1 MEQIEDAQKKYKKL
15 KTQAQTFQETK
26 CGTCGSQLI
35 NPSVHF
41 MCGHSFH
48 ENCLESL
55 ECPIHVGLSDL
66 VH

>member
-1 MEQIEDAQKKYKKL
+1 MEQIEDAQRKHKKL

-26 CGTCGSQLI
+26 CGTCGSQLS

-55 ECPIHVGLSDL
+55 DCPIHVASQ
-66 VH
+66 